1 MQNWLNI
8 VYLLSTTYMKTN
20 RKCDFQFSKNILSRL
35 SEVPKSLL
43 LSNLAEKGQSRSN
56 IRAFSEHC
64 RKTQGK

>member
-1 MQNWLNI
+1 
-8 VYLLSTTYMKTN
+8 MKTN

-35 SEVPKSLL
+35 SEVPKLLL

-64 RKTQGK
+64 RKTQAR